1 MSTRSPTSRTAAF
14 LYVTT
19 AYVLA
24 GVLAWL
30 VGHVASGMIG
40 APTWA
45 VILAADA
52 AATVAVFVFSVV
64 FDNSSFY
71 DPYWSVAPMVIA
83 PWLFATSMPGVPIV
97 RKLAVLVL
105 VTTWGARLTW
115 NWARGWEGLA
125 HEDWRYVDMR
135 KKTKRA
141 YWIVSFVAIH
151 MMPTI
156 WVYLG
161 CLALLPALATGT
173 RPVGA
178 IDLLALVVTAGAIA
192 IETIADEQLRAF
204 RRSGPSEGQI
214 MDRGLWAWS
223 RHPNYLGEMSFWWG
237 LWLFGLAADPSAYVT
252 LAGPLSVTVL
262 FVFVSVP
269 LLDRRSVARRPA
281 YADHMA
287 RVPGL
292 FPRPW
297 RRAPQER
304 A

>member
-1 MSTRSPTSRTAAF
+1 MSSRSPTSRTAAF
-14 LYVTT
+14 AYVTT
-19 AYVLA
+19 AYVLG

-30 VGHVASGMIG
+30 VASRLMVG

-83 PWLFATSMPGVPIV
+83 PWLFVSSSGAPFA
-97 RKLAVLVL
+97 RKITVLALVL
-105 VTTWGARLTW
+105 LWGARLTW
-115 NWARGWEGLA
+115 NWARGWQGLA

-135 KKTKRA
+135 KKSKRA
-141 YWIVSFVAIH
+141 YWLVSFVGIH
-151 MMPTI
+151 MMPTL

-173 RPVGA
+173 RPLGVLDALG
-178 IDLLALVVTAGAIA
+178 LVVTGGAIA

-204 RRSGPSEGQI
+204 RLGAPGGGSI
-214 MDRGLWAWS
+214 MNRGLWALS
-223 RHPNYLGEMSFWWG
+223 RHPNYLGELSFWWG

-252 LAGPLSVTVL
+252 VLGPLSITVL

-269 LLDRRSVARRPA
+269 MLDRRSVARRPA

-292 FPRPW
+292 VPRPW
-297 RRAPQER
+297 RRAPEER
-304 A
+304 T

>member
-1 MSTRSPTSRTAAF
+1 MSSRSPTSRTAAF
-14 LYVTT
+14 AYVTT
-19 AYVLA
+19 AYAL
-24 GVLAWL
+24 GSVLAWL
-30 VGHVASGMIG
+30 VASRLLTG

-83 PWLFATSMPGVPIV
+83 PWLFVSSASGAPFA
-97 RKLAVLVL
+97 RKIMVLALVL
-105 VTTWGARLTW
+105 LWGARLTW
-115 NWARGWEGLA
+115 NWARGWQGLA

-135 KKTKRA
+135 KKSKRA
-141 YWIVSFVAIH
+141 YWLVSFVGIH
-151 MMPTI
+151 MMPTL

-173 RPVGA
+173 RPLGVLDALG
-178 IDLLALVVTAGAIA
+178 LVVTGSAIA

-204 RRSGPSEGQI
+204 RLSAPRGGSI
-214 MDRGLWAWS
+214 LNRGLWALS
-223 RHPNYLGEMSFWWG
+223 RHPNYLGELSFWWG

-252 LAGPLSVTVL
+252 ALGPLSITVL

-269 LLDRRSVARRPA
+269 MLDRRSVARRPA

-292 FPRPW
+292 VPRPW
-297 RRAPQER
+297 RRAPEGR
-304 A
+304 T